1 MNSGICVYVLLLYIY
16 ILNNLH
22 SILLLIDYQVVT
34 NVKSKIHF
42 LHPLQKSS

>member
-1 MNSGICVYVLLLYIY
+1 MCVYVLLLYIY

-22 SILLLIDYQVVT
+22 SILPFIDYQSVT